1 MKLCLVAHCNFR
13 GNSAMHV
20 FSLATE
26 LTRLGHECVVLVPD
40 SPETVHEHGEPIF
53 GVLDYETAWKKGV
66 VFSDAKG
73 PDLVHAWTP
82 REHVRQITTKVARRY
97 RCRHVVH
104 MEDNE
109 EQIVRDELRGLDDAE
124 VRSLPHDVIDGLIGP
139 HRSHPYRY
147 RSFMEAAAGY
157 SCLIDNLLEFKPAN
171 VPGVVFWPGFDAPFE
186 NVSDGDRRAR
196 ARYGLEDGDTVIL
209 YSGNVHPSIATD
221 IQKLYAAVGVLRHS
235 GLPVKLV
242 RTGWN
247 YAPLGFADAA
257 DLSDYVIDL
266 GFAPRADIPGLVGLS
281 DILAQPGRSDPFNDY
296 RFPSKLPEYLVSG
309 RPVILPDTNIG
320 KVLED
325 GKHVLKLYDGSMSEL
340 LRAIR
345 VLIESP
351 SLGRALG
358 GNARAFARQN
368 LTWSRAAATLDELYR
383 GIAALPSTTAAGR
396 ELAREAAGGRV
407 HSAEATTDSRNTTV
421 EAQPSVRFPAKLIAF
436 RHPHFRPDDRVGRQT
451 AVNALAMHEELSLA
465 REHGIHGFCFH
476 EWVHTDRRPK
486 EESPVGAW
494 LSAGDLDFSFCV
506 CWNMEPDTAVAHAG
520 VNTADPW
527 FENQFVERLLPVLSD
542 RRYIRVD
549 GAPLLLVRG
558 STHMLDCVGAT
569 QAWRQLARDHSIDR
583 LHLCAIESASTRCQ
597 RPLGF
602 DAAIES
608 PSVGISKAPPATLPS
623 PEMQGRSTLWSSDYI
638 AVALRSMNQPPI
650 DHVRYRCVLP
660 PGDGVRNAVADPR
673 LINDSPKAYGQWLRY
688 GVREAIRRRRQQEP
702 LVFIDGWNQGAI
714 GTRLQSDRS
723 LLKVTYDAL
732 SEGIIDCGRGP
743 TPERERDFAARI
755 ARLA

>member
-1 MKLCLVAHCNFR
+1 MNLCFVAHCNFR

-26 LTRLGHECVVLVPD
+26 LTKLGHECVIVVPD
-40 SPETVHEHGEPIF
+40 SPETVHEHGEPSF
-53 GVLDYETAWKKGV
+53 GVLDYETAWKKGIA
-66 VFSDAKG
+66 FSNTQG

-82 REHVRQITTKVARRY
+82 REHVRQITTKMTRRY

-109 EQIVRDELRGLDDAE
+109 EQVVRDELRGFSDTDIL
-124 VRSLPHDVIDGLIGP
+124 SLPHDVIDGLIGP

-147 RSFMEAAAGY
+147 RRFMEAAAGY
-157 SCLIDNLLEFKPAN
+157 SCLIDNLLEFKPAD
-171 VPGVVFWPGFDAPFE
+171 VPGMVFWPGFDTPFE
-186 NVSDGDRRAR
+186 NVSAEDRRAR
-196 ARYGLEDGDTVIL
+196 AKYGIDERDIVIL

-221 IQKLYAAVGVLRHS
+221 IQKLYATVGLLRHY

-242 RTGWN
+242 RTGWT
-247 YAPLGFADAA
+247 YASLGFADAA

-266 GFAPRADIPGLVGLS
+266 GFAPRADIPVLVGMS
-281 DILAQPGRSDPFNDY
+281 DILIQPGRSDPFNDY

-320 KVLED
+320 KALED
-325 GKHVLKLYDGSMSEL
+325 GKHVLKLYDGSIAEL
-340 LRAIR
+340 LRAVR
-345 VLIESP
+345 ALIESP
-351 SLGRALG
+351 SLGQELG
-358 GNARAFARQN
+358 RNARAFAQRF
-368 LTWSRAAATLDELYR
+368 LTWPRAAAALDELYR
-383 GIAALPSTTAAGR
+383 RIPASPPATAVPGD
-396 ELAREAAGGRV
+396 ELSRKASDRSVYGE
-407 HSAEATTDSRNTTV
+407 EATTDHGNTT
-421 EAQPSVRFPAKLIAF
+421 AKALPLVRFPVKLIAF
-436 RHPHFRPDDRVGRQT
+436 RHPHSRQGDRVGQQT
-451 AVNALAMHEELSLA
+451 TTNPLVMHEETSLA

-476 EWVHTDRRPK
+476 EWAHADRGS
-486 EESPVGAW
+486 EDDSLLGEW
-494 LSAGDLDFSFCV
+494 ISAQGLDFPFCV
-506 CWNMEPDTAVAHAG
+506 CWNLEPDPAIDRSGTITTA
-520 VNTADPW
+520 PW
-527 FENQFVERLLPVLSD
+527 FERQFVERLLPILDD

-549 GAPLLLVRG
+549 GAPLLLVRD
-558 STHMLDCVGAT
+558 SAPARDRVGAT
-569 QAWRQLARDHSIDR
+569 QAWRQLARDHGIDR
-583 LHLCAIESASTRCQ
+583 LHLCAIESIGTRCQ

-602 DAAIES
+602 DAAVEA
-608 PSVGISKAPPATLPS
+608 PSAGGSKLPS
-623 PEMQGRSTLWSSDYI
+623 ATWSNDYI

-660 PGDGVRNAVADPR
+660 PGDGVRDNMVDPR

-688 GVREAIRRRRQQEP
+688 GVREAMRRRQQQEP

-714 GTRLQSDRS
+714 GTCLQPNGRHDRS

-743 TPERERDFAARI
+743 TPEREREFAARI